1 MIYKTKEGIIEG
13 HKPTNQHFIN
23 LKKGLPLGLVGLQTK
38 EGFVNYGM
46 VTKCG
51 EEEALCLKQQSV
63 EVTIEEEQTCHV
75 ANLILVAESVAGYL
89 RHGFTG
95 CFVPTLYKK
104 QKPRGTEMGIA
115 YFGKPSQKGIEA
127 TEFDPQRAYDQE
139 MGDGF
144 FTMYRHFYEELKES
158 SRRTKIPIRPV
169 IGLDIRKSSQLGN
182 IQMMLI
188 VQGRTLF
195 LCAPTLSKGDIIL
208 RTLASNG
215 VTDFVHLPCQDYTIE
230 ETDRPMATALAQTEQ
245 EQEEYRR
252 RLDELEAKAL
262 AKLKELRKRKKEE
275 EKD

>member
-1 MIYKTKEGIIEG
+1 MIYNTKEGVIRAYN
-13 HKPTNQHFIN
+13 PTNEHFIN

-38 EGFVNYGM
+38 DSFVSYGM

-63 EVTIEEEQTCHV
+63 EVAIEEEQTCYV

-115 YFGKPSQKGIEA
+115 YFGKPSQKGIES
-127 TEFDPQRAYDQE
+127 TEFDPQRAYDRE

-144 FTMYRHFYEELKES
+144 FTMYRHFYEELKQS
-158 SRRTKIPIRPV
+158 SSRTKIPVRPV
-169 IGLDIRKSSQLGN
+169 IGLDIRKRSQLGN
-182 IQMMLI
+182 IQILLI

-215 VTDFVHLPCQDYTIE
+215 VTDFVHLPCHDYTIE
-230 ETDRPMATALAQTEQ
+230 ETDRPMATALAHTEQ
-245 EQEEYRR
+245 EKEEYRR
-252 RLDELEAKAL
+252 RLNDLKSRVQER
-262 AKLKELRKRKKEE
+262 LKELRKRKEE
-275 EKD
+275 EKKD